1 MLNPDAIHIW
11 RDADGD
17 YHLEWQTEAADTAV
31 VVEALAAAT
40 ASVDVLDRSSYGA
53 RARITG
59 LPHAR
64 THQFRLQ
71 DQFGNEVIATERK
84 LGMQGTPNFRDYGG
98 YRTTTGQSVKWGYLY
113 RSGQLSSLTGQD
125 LALLESLGLDLLCD
139 FRREE
144 EQLNAPNRLPLDNA
158 PRTLSL
164 PITPGS
170 NADFFEQAGSG
181 FGGRQA
187 MYDFMLEIN
196 RDFALAQTDV
206 YSRMF
211 AEVLAVDDAK
221 FLVHCA
227 AGKDR
232 TGFAAALVLLALG
245 VPEDVVLKD
254 YLMSARYFKPELEL
268 ERIQEKYQMDLPA
281 EAIMP
286 MLEVHEEYLDA
297 ALEEISRRYGSIEA
311 YLAQELGVGA
321 AELAELRRRYLG

>member
-17 YHLEWQTEAADTAV
+17 YHLEWQTEAADTDV
-31 VVEALAAAT
+31 VVEPLAAAT
-40 ASVDVLDRSSYGA
+40 SVDVLDKSSHGA
-53 RARITG
+53 RARVKG
-59 LPHAR
+59 LPHAQ
-64 THQFRLQ
+64 THLFRLQ
-71 DQFGNEVIATERK
+71 DQFGNEVIASERK

-98 YRTTTGQSVKWGYLY
+98 YRTATGQVVKWGYLY

-144 EQLNAPNRLPLDNA
+144 EQANAPNRLPQENA

-170 NADFFEQAGSG
+170 NGRFFEQAGSG
-181 FGGRQA
+181 IGGRQA

-196 RDFALAQTDV
+196 RDFALAQTQA

-211 AEVLAVDDAK
+211 AEVLEVEDAR

-245 VPEDVVLKD
+245 VPRAVVLND

-268 ERIQEKYQMDLPA
+268 ERIRKKYQMDLPA

-286 MLEVHEEYLDA
+286 MLEVHEEYLSA
-297 ALEEISRRYGSIEA
+297 ALDEITSRYGSVEA
-311 YLAQELGVGA
+311 YLAQELGVGV